1 MTSKKTNLLG
11 MSLAELQQLCAVEG
25 MPRFAAQQMCD
36 WLYAKQVDSID
47 AMTNISLRSRARLKE
62 IAFIGRHEPVNCQV
76 SKDGT
81 KKYLFRIENGEMR
94 MENDPDAE
102 TDSQFPI
109 PNSQLKN
116 AEANSQ
122 FPIPNS
128 QLKNAETNSQFPIP
142 NSQLKNA
149 EANSQFP
156 IPNSQL
162 KNAEANS
169 QFSILNSQLNK
180 YVEAVF
186 IPDGDRG
193 TLCVSCQMGC
203 KMGCRF
209 CVTGQQGFH
218 GNLSAAEILNQIF
231 SIPEFYRLTNIVYMG
246 MGEPMDNLD
255 NVLRSTEVLTASW
268 GLGWSPHRI
277 TVSSVG
283 IVPGLRRFLDVSQCH
298 VAVSLHNPFAAERL
312 DIMPMQ
318 RVYPI
323 TDVVA
328 LLRQYDWSGQRRIS
342 FEYTMFSGLNDDL
355 RHAAE
360 LVRLLKGLYC
370 RVNLIRF
377 HASPDTPF
385 KTSSAQAME
394 RFKEYLNSHGITCTI
409 RASRGEDIMAACGL
423 LAGQATHAD

>member
-102 TDSQFPI
+102 T
-109 PNSQLKN
+109 
-116 AEANSQ
+116 NSQ
-122 FPIPNS
+122 FS
-128 QLKNAETNSQFPIP
+128 
-142 NSQLKNA
+142 
-149 EANSQFP
+149 

-169 QFSILNSQLNK
+169 QFSIPNSQLKNAEANSQFSIPNSQLYK

-323 TDVVA
+323 ADVVA